1 MKKIANR
8 GRKILSRV
16 FRIISVSAAS
26 LILQAC
32 YGVLPP
38 DEPGGAYG
46 MPAPAYGMPP
56 VPNEASINGRV
67 FSNKNGDP
75 IFGIKVSVEGTTYT
89 TRSNEGGNFYFG
101 GVPIQDVYNIKF
113 EDVDDIY
120 NGGLFKE
127 KTVPIRQE
135 DNSYYINFMTEMELI
150 KQSNEE

>member
-1 MKKIANR
+1 M
-8 GRKILSRV
+8 L
-16 FRIISVSAAS
+16 
-26 LILQAC
+26 L
-32 YGVLPP
+32 P

-46 MPAPAYGMPP
+46 MPPP
-56 VPNEASINGRV
+56 RNDTSINGRV
-67 FSNKNGDP
+67 FSNKNRDP

-89 TRSNEGGNFYFG
+89 TRTNEGGNFYFG

-127 KTVPIRQE
+127 KTMPIRYN
-135 DNSYYINFMTEMELI
+135 DYPYYYIDFETEMELI